1 MGMDEVFDGSVG
13 SKGKEEVEASFS
25 SLFLV
30 EVAVEVW
37 LGLERGRGR
46 NEVAVDF
53 QAAIVSDAD
62 PFVGKGDDAFEK
74 KGTGDSGGVRAVV
87 LDRDDFEAMGRTEA
101 ISQPIEP
108 DPVSAVDL
116 KGTVGGSGEEG
127 G

>member
-37 LGLERGRGR
+37 VGLERGRER
-46 NEVAVDF
+46 NEVTVDF

-62 PFVGKGDDAFEK
+62 TFGGKGDDAFEK

-101 ISQPIEP
+101 ISQSIEP